1 MQHTYVNLDFY
12 NNNCSCKINGNSYV
26 FHSPQ
31 SFVEK
36 TNFPFAAT
44 LRISSYEPE
53 RNIFV
58 VEDENGV
65 GKNGADLPE
74 MVWFAN
80 NLENIE
86 SAAIRDNAE
95 REIIFPSFVPTIRTE
110 RDHKLFLT
118 DWVLTRWQEE
128 TTINVPHSMTE
139 QKFAEVLMYR
149 QALRDITNTYTSL
162 DDVVWPTNP
171 LE

>member
-12 NNNCSCKINGNSYV
+12 NNNCTCKINDNNYV
-26 FHSPQ
+26 FHSVQ

-36 TNFPFAAT
+36 TNFPFAET
-44 LRISSYEPE
+44 LGISAYEPE
-53 RNIFV
+53 RNIFN
-58 VEDENGV
+58 VEYV
-65 GKNGADLPE
+65 GGIGKSGPELPE

-95 REIIFPSFVPTIRTE
+95 REIIFPSFVATIRTE
-110 RDHKLFLT
+110 RDQKLVMT

-149 QALRDITNTYTSL
+149 QALRNITNTYTSL